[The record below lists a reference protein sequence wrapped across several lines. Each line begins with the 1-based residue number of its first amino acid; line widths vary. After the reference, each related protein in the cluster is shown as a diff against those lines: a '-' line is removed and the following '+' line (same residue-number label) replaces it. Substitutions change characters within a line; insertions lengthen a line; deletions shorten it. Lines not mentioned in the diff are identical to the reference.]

1 MSETPAHY
9 ELCVAGNNVEVDDI
23 TEALSHKMRA
33 GIKGVGASQLIAGHY
48 ARHKYFAAVE
58 YLLRAPF
65 KGQEKDDLRKCIA
78 VIQSMIDA
86 PQYQ

>member
-9 ELCVAGNNVEVDDI
+9 QLCVDGNNVEVDD
-23 TEALSHKMRA
+23 TTKALS
-33 GIKGVGASQLIAGHY
+33 
-48 ARHKYFAAVE
+48 YFAAIE

-65 KGQEKDDLRKCIA
+65 KGQEKEDLRKCIT
-78 VIQSMIDA
+78 VIQAMIDA